1 MSLPFLKNT
10 NFLVSRRSDP
20 PPALENAPASEV
32 ISPYDDYSPGFP
44 CTSGCGQLFSTVI
57 MQEIHVQHYC
67 EGPYDDIEVWQ
78 GASVAVTPPP
88 FDISVSNHN
97 GIVRWLAS
105 VDTSYLESYPPS
117 SPSPDAVAVNRNED
131 FTSGTS
137 NLEPAPSSNPTISA
151 VAVNHN
157 KDFAWGKS
165 NLEPDPLSNP
175 TVDAVAVNH
184 NEDFAWGTSNLE
196 PDPLSNPIVN
206 AVAVNHNKRFKCSLC
221 GKSVSKQWV
230 LDRHIMLHAAG
241 KFTCPVNGCKYHT
254 AKSQAELDFHLR
266 VSHADITEQKGGA
279 RFTCWYC
286 GRNMNNRGALIRHT
300 RLHEAGKFPCP
311 VDNCS
316 SYVLLTQGALDHH
329 LESKHTEDEISG
341 SFL

>member
-1 MSLPFLKNT
+1 M
-10 NFLVSRRSDP
+10 SRRSDP
-20 PPALENAPASEV
+20 PPALENAPASDV
-32 ISPYDDYSPGFP
+32 ISPYDDYPPGFP

-67 EGPYDDIEVWQ
+67 EGPYDEIEAWQ
-78 GASVAVTPPP
+78 RAIIAAPPP
-88 FDISVSNHN
+88 PSAISVSNHD

-105 VDTSYLESYPPS
+105 VDTSYLESNPPS

-131 FTSGTS
+131 FVWGT
-137 NLEPAPSSNPTISA
+137 
-151 VAVNHN
+151 
-157 KDFAWGKS
+157 S

-184 NEDFAWGTSNLE
+184 N
-196 PDPLSNPIVN
+196 
-206 AVAVNHNKRFKCSLC
+206 KRFKCSLC
-221 GKSVSKQWV
+221 GKAVSKQWV

-241 KFTCPVNGCKYHT
+241 RFTCPVNGCKYHT

-266 VSHADITEQKGGA
+266 VSHADITEQRGGA

-286 GRNMNNRGALIRHT
+286 GRNMNERSLLIRHA

-311 VDNCS
+311 IDNCS
-316 SYVLLTQGALDHH
+316 SYVHKTQIELDEHLKIIHTNGQISESLL
-329 LESKHTEDEISG
+329 
-341 SFL
+341 

>member
-1 MSLPFLKNT
+1 
-10 NFLVSRRSDP
+10 
-20 PPALENAPASEV
+20 
-32 ISPYDDYSPGFP
+32 
-44 CTSGCGQLFSTVI
+44 

-88 FDISVSNHN
+88 FDISVSNHD

-137 NLEPAPSSNPTISA
+137 NLEPAPPSNPTISA

-157 KDFAWGKS
+157 EDFAWGTS

-175 TVDAVAVNH
+175 TFDAVAVNH

-196 PDPLSNPIVN
+196 PDPLSNPIIN

-221 GKSVSKQWV
+221 GKSVSHQWV

-266 VSHADITEQKGGA
+266 VDHADITEQRGGA
-279 RFTCWYC
+279 RYTCWYC